1 MLINLKTSEA
11 NKIINQELARKMNL
25 GSDNHVARIAFAYS
39 ISKDVFLNLETD
51 LRDSKGKEYKDDIL
65 FGKYRNYY
73 ISIICQVYNLHK
85 SDPNIGIFRESDS
98 PCTYYHWR

>member
-39 ISKDVFLNLETD
+39 ISKDIYLDLEKTSEIA
-51 LRDSKGKEYKDDIL
+51 RVKNIRTTSYSENTAIIISPL
-65 FGKYRNYY
+65 FARF
-73 ISIICQVYNLHK
+73 IICTNQTRT
-85 SDPNIGIFRESDS
+85 SAGI
-98 PCTYYHWR
+98 